1 MGLWIAL
8 HKWDIS
14 QVSGVT
20 HGPLYLLIFFNII
33 NYVYIFTWNS
43 TDNFFSI
50 QSVIWV
56 TVTCLAPTL
65 GFATNVNLGFP
76 LNPYLKENTI
86 CQFLL
91 NLCIP
96 HNIYITSTTAVM
108 ALAYHSVEINKTRWK
123 IPKYLNYHCYSHHVN
138 WEHINNM
145 QTQTNEI
152 WNLVKY
158 QEYFKSNT
166 SFDLSIFFSLWTLEA
181 KNALQIHKPTYVWIL
196 KKFNNLDCK

>member
-1 MGLWIAL
+1 MGPCTCW
-8 HKWDIS
+8 
-14 QVSGVT
+14 
-20 HGPLYLLIFFNII
+20 FFFII
-33 NYVYIFTWNS
+33 KYVYTFTWNS

-76 LNPYLKENTI
+76 LNPYLKENKI
-86 CQFLL
+86 YKFLL
-91 NLCIP
+91 ILCIP

-108 ALAYHSVEINKTRWK
+108 TLAYHSVEINKTHLWCSK
-123 IPKYLNYHCYSHHVN
+123 IPKYLNNHCYSQNVN

-166 SFDLSIFFSLWTLEA
+166 SFDLSIFFSLWT
-181 KNALQIHKPTYVWIL
+181 
-196 KKFNNLDCK
+196 